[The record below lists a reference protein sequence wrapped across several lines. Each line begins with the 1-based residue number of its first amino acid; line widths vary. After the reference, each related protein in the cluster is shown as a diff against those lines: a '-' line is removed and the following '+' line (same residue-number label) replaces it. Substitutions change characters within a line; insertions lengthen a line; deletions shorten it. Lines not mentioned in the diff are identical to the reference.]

1 MKIVLPLA
9 AIVILSVV
17 FTFANS
23 ATPGNIVFPKDQLQS
38 SLENELQDGRWEL
51 VMFWATYCHICKKDF
66 KKLGTFIED
75 NPEISLT
82 IVGVVID
89 GLEEQE
95 QTQALVKKHNL
106 DYTHLITDY
115 DRANI
120 VYQEESGSQLRG
132 TPSYLLYNP
141 QNKLVAFNTNAIDI
155 DALEIYVYE

>member
-1 MKIVLPLA
+1 MKIVISLA

-17 FTFANS
+17 FTFAIS
-23 ATPGNIVFPKDQLQS
+23 ATPGNIVFPEDKLQS

-66 KKLGTFIED
+66 KKLGAFIDD

-89 GLEEQE
+89 GLEEQD
-95 QTQALVKKHNL
+95 QTRAIVKKHNL
-106 DYTHLITDY
+106 DYTHLVTDY

-120 VYQEESGSQLRG
+120 VYRKKSGKQLMG

>member
-1 MKIVLPLA
+1 MKIVISLA

-17 FTFANS
+17 FTFAIS
-23 ATPGNIVFPKDQLQS
+23 ATPGNIVFPEDKLQS

-66 KKLGTFIED
+66 KKLAAFIED

-95 QTQALVKKHNL
+95 QTRELVKKHKL
-106 DYTHLITDY
+106 DYTHLVTDY

-120 VYQEESGSQLRG
+120 VYREKSGKRLMG

>member
-1 MKIVLPLA
+1 MKIVIALA
-9 AIVILSVV
+9 AIIILSVV

-23 ATPGNIVFPKDQLQS
+23 ATPGNIVFPEDQLQS

-95 QTQALVKKHNL
+95 QTQTLVKKHNL

-120 VYQEESGSQLRG
+120 VYREESGKQLMG

>member
-1 MKIVLPLA
+1 MKIVIS
-9 AIVILSVV
+9 IVTIAILSIV
-17 FTFANS
+17 FTIANS
-23 ATPGNIVFPKDQLQS
+23 ETRANIIFPEDKLQS

-51 VMFWATYCHICKKDF
+51 VMFWATYCHICKEDF
-66 KKLGTFIED
+66 KKLGEFIED
-75 NPEISLT
+75 NPELSMTL
-82 IVGVVID
+82 VGVVID

-95 QTQALVKKHNL
+95 QTRVLVKKHNL

-120 VYQEESGSQLRG
+120 VYQEESGKQLRG

>member
-1 MKIVLPLA
+1 MKIVIPVA
-9 AIVILSVV
+9 AIIILSIV

-23 ATPGNIVFPKDQLQS
+23 ATPGNIVFPEDQLQS

-66 KKLGTFIED
+66 KKLGKFIED
-75 NPEISLT
+75 NPDISMTL
-82 IVGVVID
+82 VGVVID
-89 GLEEQE
+89 GLEEQDE
-95 QTQALVKKHNL
+95 THALVKKHHL
-106 DYTHLITDY
+106 DYTHLVTDY

-120 VYQEESGSQLRG
+120 VYQEESGKKLVG

-141 QNKLVAFNTNAIDI
+141 QNELVAFNTNAIDI